1 MSHHAVRVIILKIDE
16 PLRHAVER
24 YRNALKNN
32 SHVSNRRKVE
42 LQVSIMKHA
51 YRAFRTAGALS
62 ALPIV
67 PSTMIRKL
75 IIALENLRP
84 KNYHA
89 IVRNN
94 NIGAIHFG
102 RPNNT
107 RRSPVLVVSPR

>member
-16 PLRHAVER
+16 PLRRAVER
-24 YRNALKNN
+24 YRNAP
-32 SHVSNRRKVE
+32 SYTSNRRKVE

-75 IIALENLRP
+75 IIALENLGP

-94 NIGAIHFG
+94 NIGVIHFG

-107 RRSPVLVVSPR
+107 RRTPVLVVSPR